1 MLFVADTSSLC
12 LYLKRSLSG
21 HFNQIQCMLSVVH
34 LVPRLCTWKVHSLH
48 LEDRGLCPVS
58 VRMMYSGQGRTQVFK
73 KVSVVTFRQQ
83 DYPVHTLRVS
93 LCVSLRESWEKKWN
107 Q

>member
-1 MLFVADTSSLC
+1 MTTLTKYSARYQSYIWSHS
-12 LYLKRSLSG
+12 Y
-21 HFNQIQCMLSVVH
+21 VH
-34 LVPRLCTWKVHSLH
+34 GKCIVFIWKTRVCVL
-48 LEDRGLCPVS
+48 
-58 VRMMYSGQGRTQVFK
+58 YSGQGRTQVFK
-73 KVSVVTFRQQ
+73 KVSVVTFKQQ